1 MLDNALA
8 TGPNTMRKTLRTKP
22 NLHDLQSVWPVHRPA
37 AAPPRQGT
45 AGVGPPPRCSLWAAE
60 KLAFHPDPVQ
70 REILDGSS
78 RRLLLLT
85 SRQWGKSVVAAVRA
99 LWQALFFPG
108 SLIVVVGPVENQ
120 ASELNRKIY
129 HFVERLGLPVHGG
142 GRGSLAVHFPNGSR
156 IVGLSEVPDHVRGL
170 SAPALILVDEAA
182 FFKGTEILDAVLPML
197 ATRPDGVLWL
207 MSTPKGQ
214 SGFFYD
220 LWHAPG
226 GPWQRRRVTAA
237 EIPDRIP
244 PAFLAEE
251 QRRNP
256 ANFRREYCCE
266 FLAAE
271 EALFSREALTALLI
285 DQVEPL

>member
-1 MLDNALA
+1 MKK
-8 TGPNTMRKTLRTKP
+8 PVRTKP
-22 NLHDLQSVWPVHRPA
+22 LLGDLQAVWPTARSAPDHPA
-37 AAPPRQGT
+37 AAAP
-45 AGVGPPPRCSLWAAE
+45 AAGPPPRCSLWAAE
-60 KLAFHPDPVQ
+60 KLNFWPDAVQ
-70 REILDGSS
+70 REILDGASP
-78 RRLLLLT
+78 RLLLLT

-99 LWQALFFPG
+99 VWQALFFPG

-142 GRGSLAVHFPNGSR
+142 GRGKLAVLFPNGSR
-156 IVGLSEVPDHVRGL
+156 IAGLSEVPDHVRGL

-182 FFKGTEILDAVLPML
+182 FFKGSEILDAVLPML

-220 LWHAPG
+220 LWHAAG
-226 GPWQRRRVTAA
+226 GPWERRRVTAA
-237 EIPDRIP
+237 EIPDRIS

-266 FLAAE
+266 FLAADDS
-271 EALFSREALTALLI
+271 LFSREALAALLTN
-285 DQVEPL
+285 QVEPL